1 MVYNHTVLC
10 HEDIMNLI
18 TTQNTEDVIKE
29 LQDAFYDIPFENSQ
43 FQTESFVIAAQ
54 ITPERA
60 YRSIGL
66 RMMEKLNALNA
77 SKFDEMRQ
85 QIELDKMDY
94 QLQNPDLDQ
103 FERRKLLVDREELN
117 SSQYWREKL
126 KNDAVVELNILYK
139 HFKSLPKYTRQQF
152 EEGER
157 LHFDQRLN
165 RQALGL
171 EGAKESLINM
181 NEDMLAI
188 SNYEE
193 QVLKLGNEIDTK
205 MLALNMPNL
214 LKKEVAK
221 LK

>member
-1 MVYNHTVLC
+1 MLRNHTLLT
-10 HEDIMNLI
+10 HEDIMNII
-18 TTQNTEDVIKE
+18 TTENTEDVIKE

-43 FQTESFVIAAQ
+43 FQTEAFVIAAQ

-66 RMMEKLNALNA
+66 RLMDRLSALNK
-77 SKFDEMRQ
+77 SKFDEMKQ
-85 QIELDKMDY
+85 QIELDKIDY
-94 QLQNPDLDQ
+94 QLQDPDLDQ
-103 FERRKLLVDREELN
+103 FERRKLLVDREEIN

-126 KNDAVVELNILYK
+126 KNDAIVELNILYK
-139 HFKSLPKYTRQQF
+139 HFKALPKYTREQF

-214 LKKEVAK
+214 LQKQEK
-221 LK
+221 

>member
-1 MVYNHTVLC
+1 
-10 HEDIMNLI
+10 MNLI
-18 TTQNTEDVIKE
+18 TTNNTDDIIKE

-43 FQTESFVIAAQ
+43 FQTEAFVISAQ

-60 YRSIGL
+60 YRAIGL
-66 RMMEKLNALNA
+66 RMMDRLTALNK
-77 SKFDEMRQ
+77 SKFDEMRMKVK
-85 QIELDKMDY
+85 LDKIDY
-94 QLQNPDLDQ
+94 QLQDSNLDEFQ
-103 FERRKLLVDREELN
+103 RRELLIEREELN

-126 KNDAVVELNILYK
+126 INDAVVELNILYK
-139 HFKSLPKYTRQQF
+139 HFKALPKFTREQF

-157 LHFDQRLN
+157 LHFDQKLN

-181 NEDMLAI
+181 NEDTLAI

-214 LKKEVAK
+214 LKKQEQ
-221 LK
+221 

>member
-1 MVYNHTVLC
+1 
-10 HEDIMNLI
+10 MNLI